1 MKIKDMLYGM
11 LSLMFLC
18 ATANGEPLKR
28 IVLVPPFENH
38 SSIKSIVSYEV
49 ATNLQPGNPKRY
61 FAIDRYSEAP
71 RGLVEDL
78 LVGSGVEVVE
88 RQRIDQLLLEA
99 DASYGIVNTENAI
112 RLGKMLGA
120 NTILMGTILNI
131 QTRQNTFSGYGIQ
144 TAATVTTCSIRV
156 RVIDIESGIVIFS
169 KIYSGQTSSMRTQYG
184 ADCDSDAAYTV
195 IEDAIRGMHEDLD
208 FTSLFGKGPI

>member
-1 MKIKDMLYGM
+1 VKIEGMVYGV
-11 LSLMFLC
+11 LLLIVLC
-18 ATANGEPLKR
+18 VTANGEPNKR

-38 SSIKSIVSYEV
+38 SSTKSIISYEV
-49 ATNLQPGNPKRY
+49 ATNPQPGHPKRY

-99 DASYGIVNTENAI
+99 DASYGIVNTEDAI

-144 TAATVTTCSIRV
+144 TSATVTTCSIRV